1 MCHGR
6 IFQPQP
12 VLAGGGGQGVHFGF
26 TQGAPRRFSSGGT
39 FIFWRDG
46 VIFVKLVIV
55 ESPAKAKTIG
65 KFLGKEY
72 RVEASYGHV
81 RDLPSSADEIPEE
94 IKSKPWARMAVD
106 VDNDFKAVYVVQS
119 GSKKNIAELKRHLKE
134 ADELVL
140 ATDEDREG
148 EAISWHLLEIL
159 KPKVPVKRI
168 VFHEITKTAIDE
180 AIANPRDVNNE
191 LVRAQESRRIL
202 DRLFGYSLSPVL
214 WKKVRTGLSAGRVQS
229 VAVRLVVE
237 REEARRAFRTA
248 AYWDIEAKLSAK
260 GVEFGATLKELGGK
274 RVAEG
279 RDFDENTGALTAKG
293 AETVWIREAEAEKLS
308 RELKANVPWRV
319 VAVEQKDSKLRPY
332 PPFST
337 STLQQAASSL
347 LGFSPKQT
355 MKIAQKLYE
364 GVDLGGGEREGLITY
379 MRTDSLTL
387 SEKALSEAGGVIAKL
402 FGENY
407 HHRRQ
412 FATKSKMA
420 QEAHE
425 AIRPTQ
431 LSRRPDAVAHLLDS
445 EELRLYRIIWNRTL
459 ASQMADAEFL
469 KTTVD
474 LATNTSLGEAV
485 LRANGSVVTF
495 PGFLKVA
502 DSSQRDTELPA
513 IDATMKAGPGEAIAI
528 ASADATKHET
538 KPPARYTEAALIKQL
553 EEEGIGRPSTYAPTI
568 STIQARGYVTKK
580 GNALV
585 PSFVG
590 IAVTQLLRQHF
601 GEYVDLKFTAR
612 MEDALDD
619 IAVGHEYWI
628 NFLKAF
634 YRGEGRFGH
643 GLQPS
648 IEEQIGSIEFPVINI
663 GLAADGQPIIVRLG
677 KSQPFV
683 QKGEGGTGNTASVPD
698 DVAYD
703 ELTPEKAEELIEQKS
718 KGNEGLGKDPET
730 GLTVYAL
737 VGPYGPYVQLGDGEV
752 VVPAAP
758 AAVKPGAKGKVKVVK
773 PKVIKPKRSSLL
785 KGTPIEAVTLDL
797 ALEYLRLP
805 KTLGVDPAS
814 GDAIKANIG
823 RFGPYVQRG
832 TEFRS
837 IPKGDNIFTLTLER
851 ALALFAMPKGV
862 RASTKTLVRNVG
874 THAETQKSIDIWE
887 GRYGAYVSDGEYNAT
902 LPKGTDPA
910 TLTMEAART
919 LLAEAAE
926 RKPSK
931 KKPAAKKKAA
941 AKKPAAKK
949 KSA

>member
-1 MCHGR
+1 M
-6 IFQPQP
+6 
-12 VLAGGGGQGVHFGF
+12 
-26 TQGAPRRFSSGGT
+26 
-39 FIFWRDG
+39 
-46 VIFVKLVIV
+46 KLVIV

-65 KFLGKEY
+65 KFLGKDY
-72 RVEASYGHV
+72 KVEASYGHI
-81 RDLPSSADEIPEE
+81 RDLPSSADEIPEHLKG
-94 IKSKPWARMAVD
+94 KSWARLAVD
-106 VDNDFKAVYVVQS
+106 LDNDFQPVYVVQAAS
-119 GSKKNIAELKRHLKE
+119 RKRIADLKRQLKD

-148 EAISWHLLEIL
+148 ESISWHLLETL
-159 KPKVPVKRI
+159 QPKVPVKRI

-191 LVRAQESRRIL
+191 LVRAQEGRRIL

-214 WKKVRTGLSAGRVQS
+214 WKKVRTKLSAGRVQS

-260 GVEFGATLKELGGK
+260 GMEFGAALVEVGGK
-274 RVAEG
+274 RVAQG
-279 RDFDENTGALTAKG
+279 RDFDPNTGKLSADKDDKSGKEPLWLG
-293 AETVWIREAEAEKLS
+293 EAESAHLVDDL
-308 RELKANVPWRV
+308 RTNVPWRV
-319 VAVEQKDSKLRPY
+319 SGVDQKEAKMRPQ

-379 MRTDSLTL
+379 MRTDSLIL
-387 SEKALSEAGGVIAKL
+387 SEKALAEAGGVIEKL
-402 FGENY
+402 FGAKY

-412 FATKSKMA
+412 FTTKSKMA

-425 AIRPTQ
+425 AIRPTY
-431 LSRRPDAVAHLLDS
+431 LGRTPESVAGYLDS

-459 ASQMADAEFL
+459 SSQMADAELL
-469 KTTVD
+469 KTIVD
-474 LATNTSLGEAV
+474 LEADTALGKAV

-513 IDATMKAGPGEAIAI
+513 IDATMKAGPGQVINILAAEPI
-528 ASADATKHET
+528 KHET
-538 KPPARYTEAALIKQL
+538 KPPARFTEAALIKQL

-568 STIQARGYVTKK
+568 STIQQRDYVTKK
-580 GNALV
+580 GNALA
-585 PSFVG
+585 PTFVG

-619 IAVGHEYWI
+619 IAEGRENWI
-628 NFLKAF
+628 DFLKAF
-634 YRGEGRFGH
+634 YRGGGKFGD

-648 IEEQIGSIEFPVINI
+648 IEGRIAGIEFPTINI
-663 GLAADGQPIIVRLG
+663 GIAADGQPIVVRLG
-677 KSQPFV
+677 RSAPFL
-683 QKGEGGTGNTASVPD
+683 QKGGEGTATSTATIPE
-698 DVAYD
+698 DVTYD
-703 ELTPEKAEELIEQKS
+703 ELTTEKAEELLEQKS
-718 KGNEGLGKDPET
+718 RGNDGLGKDPVT
-730 GLTVYAL
+730 GQTVYL
-737 VGPYGPYVQLGDGEV
+737 LNGPYGPYVQLGEGSGE
-752 VVPAAP
+752 
-758 AAVKPGAKGKVKVVK
+758 GKKA
-773 PKVIKPKRSSLL
+773 IKPKRVSLL
-785 KGTPIEAVTLDL
+785 KGVPMESVTMEAALTYLSLPRILGNDAEGKPI
-797 ALEYLRLP
+797 R
-805 KTLGVDPAS
+805 
-814 GDAIKANIG
+814 ANLG

-832 TEFRS
+832 DEFRS
-837 IPKGDNIFTLTLER
+837 IGKGDDLFAITLER
-851 ALALFAMPKGV
+851 ALELMAQPKGT
-862 RASTKTLVRNVG
+862 RASGKKLLRNLGEHPETKVP
-874 THAETQKSIDIWE
+874 IDLFE
-887 GRYGAYVSDGEYNAT
+887 GKYGPYVSDGEYNAT
-902 LPKGTDPA
+902 VPKGADLNTFTVAQALP
-910 TLTMEAART
+910 

-931 KKPAAKKKAA
+931 KKKSAAKKPAAKKPAAKKKAA

-949 KSA
+949 ATAKKKSAE

>member
-1 MCHGR
+1 M
-6 IFQPQP
+6 
-12 VLAGGGGQGVHFGF
+12 VLHVPASHNAGQFLLLRPWGSF
-26 TQGAPRRFSSGGT
+26 P
-39 FIFWRDG
+39 
-46 VIFVKLVIV
+46 VKLVIV

-65 KFLGKEY
+65 KFLGKDY
-72 RVEASYGHV
+72 RVEASYGHI
-81 RDLPSSADEIPEE
+81 RDLPSNADEIPEA
-94 IKSKPWARMAVD
+94 IRSKPWARMAVD
-106 VDNDFKAVYVVQS
+106 VENDFEPVYVVQADS
-119 GSKKNIAELKRHLKE
+119 RRQIAELKRQLKE

-148 EAISWHLLEIL
+148 EAISWHLLETL

-237 REEARRAFRTA
+237 REEARRAFRSA
-248 AYWDIEAKLSAK
+248 AYWDIEAKLAAK
-260 GVEFGATLKELGGK
+260 GVEFTAVLKELGGK

-279 RDFDENTGALTAKG
+279 RDFDENTGALTPKG
-293 AETVWIREAEAEKLS
+293 AEAVWIQEADARQISE
-308 RELKANVPWRV
+308 ELKRHVPWT
-319 VAVEQKDSKLRPY
+319 VAAVDQKSAKLRPY

-407 HHRRQ
+407 HERRQ
-412 FATKSKMA
+412 YATKSKMA

-431 LSRRPDAVAHLLDS
+431 LGRTPESVARLLDND
-445 EELRLYRIIWNRTL
+445 ELRLYRIIWNRTL
-459 ASQMADAEFL
+459 ASQMADAELL

-474 LATNTSLGEAV
+474 LTTDTSLGAAM

-513 IDATMKAGPGEAIAI
+513 IDTRMKAGPGEAINILA
-528 ASADATKHET
+528 ADALKHET

-580 GNALV
+580 GNALI
-585 PSFVG
+585 PTYVG

-619 IAVGHEYWI
+619 IAEGHQDWI
-628 NFLKAF
+628 DFLKAF

-648 IEEQIGSIEFPVINI
+648 IEGQIKNIDFPVISI
-663 GLAADGQPIIVRLG
+663 GNAVDGQPIVVRLG
-677 KSQPFV
+677 RSQPFV
-683 QKGEGGTGNTASVPD
+683 QKGEGGAGNTATVPD

-718 KGNEGLGKDPET
+718 KGNEGLGQDPET

-737 VGPYGPYVQLGDGEV
+737 VGPYGPYVQLGDGELT
-752 VVPAAP
+752 
-758 AAVKPGAKGKVKVVK
+758 KETKTAKGKT
-773 PKVIKPKRSSLL
+773 KVIKVKPKRSSLL
-785 KGTPIEAVTLDL
+785 KGTPIESVTLEM
-797 ALEYLRLP
+797 ALDYLRLP
-805 KTLGVDPAS
+805 KTLGLEP
-814 GDAIKANIG
+814 GTGEPIKTSIG
-823 RFGPYVQRG
+823 PFGPYVQRAK
-832 TEFRS
+832 EYRS
-837 IPKGDNIFTLTLER
+837 IPKGETPFTMTLER
-851 ALALFAMPKGV
+851 ALELLAMPKGA
-862 RASTKTLVRNVG
+862 RASGKKLLRHLGEHGEDKV
-874 THAETQKSIDIWE
+874 SIDLFE
-887 GRYGAYVSDGEYNAT
+887 GRYGAYVSDGNVNAT
-902 LPKGTDPA
+902 VPKASDLNA
-910 TLTMEAART
+910 LTIEGALL

-926 RKPSK
+926 KKPGK
-931 KKPAAKKKAA
+931 KKAAAKKKAVAKKPA

-949 KSA
+949 AAAKKGASAKASPAGEDEPGETIPPWED